1 MEQNS
6 SQETQVY
13 IMGEN
18 GEESRVEIHD
28 LECKFICHQGGGNH
42 DCV

>member
-18 GEESRVEIHD
+18 DEESRVEIDD
-28 LECKFICHQGGGNH
+28 LECIFISHQGGGNH